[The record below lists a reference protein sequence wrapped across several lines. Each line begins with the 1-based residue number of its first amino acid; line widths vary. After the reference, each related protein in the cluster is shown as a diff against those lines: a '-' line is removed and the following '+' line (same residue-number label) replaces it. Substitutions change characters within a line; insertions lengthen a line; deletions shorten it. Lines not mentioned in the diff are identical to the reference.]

1 MKQLS
6 NYIYEKLVINK
17 DYKDSD
23 DLKKLY
29 SFLQPIYNYDW
40 EYKRTEKTGTGYDTN
55 IKFTN
60 EEDVYETVL
69 KCFKTV
75 SKEYR
80 STALVKCYVYYNDE
94 QKRICV
100 IFDKQKGKHADDVVD
115 FHVDNFNE
123 YNYNIVF
130 KNMTDT
136 HKFRKNLESINYKHF
151 KMPIAAIIN
160 VCDTLKIGYWSNN

>member
-1 MKQLS
+1 MKSLQQH
-6 NYIYEKLVINK
+6 ITEKLIVNK
-17 DYKDSD
+17 DYKDD
-23 DLKKLY
+23 DYLKKLY
-29 SFLQPIYNYDW
+29 SFLKPIYNYDW
-40 EYKRTEKTGTGYDTN
+40 DYKRRPDTGNGYDTN
-55 IKFTN
+55 IKYAS

-80 STALVKCYVYYNDE
+80 STVLAKCYVYYNDK

-130 KNMTDT
+130 KNMTNT
-136 HKFRKNLESINYKHF
+136 YEFRKNLESIDYKHF